1 MSAMITKIPFTK
13 KALSSQDLLKKLKDQ
28 GLIVQD
34 ESLALKYLNYVGHYR
49 LKGYWYQLQDPGTKI
64 FIQGTKFEEIISRYE
79 LDREI
84 RAIIFESV
92 ERLEVA
98 VRTVICNYLSLK
110 YSPHWYLDSNIFAIK
125 EKPAIQKLLSKIE
138 EEVRRS
144 DNKEFISS
152 YYEKYD
158 HPHLPPSWA
167 MSECVSLGVWSR
179 IFSKLL
185 VPTDKKSISSKF
197 GIHSV
202 EVFTSWLHTL
212 SVLRN
217 MAAHHDR
224 FLENKLGVSPKNYEL
239 GKIHFSDNKSPYAA
253 LTMIH
258 ILLESVWRNGGI
270 KNRMV
275 NLENTY
281 GSVLFNKMGFPGDW
295 RINGYWV
302 IQDIL

>member
-1 MSAMITKIPFTK
+1 MITKTPFTK
-13 KALSSQDLLKKLKDQ
+13 KALSSQDLLRKLKDQ
-28 GLIVQD
+28 GLGVQD
-34 ESLALKYLNYVGHYR
+34 ESLALKYMDYVGHYR
-49 LKGYWYQLQDPGTKI
+49 LKGYWYQLQDPETKI
-64 FIQGTKFEEIISRYE
+64 FTQGITFEEIVSRYE
-79 LDREI
+79 LDREV

-110 YSPHWYLDSNIFAIK
+110 YSPHWYLESSIFVIK
-125 EKPAIQKLLSKIE
+125 GKVGIQNLLSKIE

-144 DNKEFISS
+144 NNKEFISS
-152 YYEKYD
+152 YYAKYD
-158 HPHLPPSWA
+158 YPQLPPSWA

-179 IFSKLL
+179 IFSILR
-185 VPTDKKSISSKF
+185 VPTDKKSIASKF

-202 EVFTSWLHTL
+202 EVFTNWLHTL

-224 FLENKLGVSPKNYEL
+224 FLDNKLGVGPKNYTL

-258 ILLESVWRNGGI
+258 VLLESVWRNGGL
-270 KNRMV
+270 KKSMV
-275 NLENTY
+275 NLEDTY
-281 GSVLFNKMGFPGDW
+281 GSVLFNRMGFPGDW
-295 RINGYWV
+295 RTSAFGWN
-302 IQDIL
+302 